1 MGLHIPRLCNLTS
14 YDTPTIMYPRFWVVQ
29 SDIRMTS
36 PYMLPRFW
44 VIASLAVGRGSRILG
59 P

>member
-44 VIASLAVGRGSRILG
+44 VIASLAVGRGS
-59 P
+59 